1 MNYYEGAYKI
11 IGDGTL
17 EGMGFCTFSLDAHFK
32 AYRKRKELYKLAW
45 QKGVP
50 VRIVK
55 TQDTFNPK
63 RWTISVRGAGYTYT
77 ENL

>member
-1 MNYYEGAYKI
+1 MIYYQGIEQLKCT
-11 IGDGTL
+11 DSTL
-17 EGMGFCTFSLDAHFK
+17 GYATFSLDEHFK